1 MTKLHEL
8 KTMSE
13 YFAAVAEERKTFEI
27 RKNDRNFM
35 VGDTLILQEYVNG
48 EYTGRE
54 YWEDVV
60 YITDYLQKEGIVVM
74 GTLPNE
80 REYPF

>member
-1 MTKLHEL
+1 
-8 KTMSE
+8 
-13 YFAAVAEERKTFEI
+13 
-27 RKNDRNFM
+27 
-35 VGDTLILQEYVNG
+35 
-48 EYTGRE
+48 
-54 YWEDVV
+54 WEDVV

>member
-1 MTKLHEL
+1 MTVHRL
-8 KTMSE
+8 KILPEFFEKKRTLVK
-13 YFAAVAEERKTFEI
+13 AFEI

-54 YWEDVV
+54 YWEDVA

>member
-1 MTKLHEL
+1 MTVHKLKILPEFFEKKRTL
-8 KTMSE
+8 VK
-13 YFAAVAEERKTFEI
+13 AFEI

>member
-1 MTKLHEL
+1 MTVHKLKILPEFFE
-8 KTMSE
+8 KKRTVVK
-13 YFAAVAEERKTFEI
+13 AFEI

>member
-1 MTKLHEL
+1 MTVHKLKILPEFFEKKRTL
-8 KTMSE
+8 VK
-13 YFAAVAEERKTFEI
+13 AFEI

-74 GTLPNE
+74 GTLSNE

>member
-1 MTKLHEL
+1 MTKTHEL
-8 KTMSE
+8 KIAPE
-13 YFAAVAEERKTFEI
+13 YFEAVTEGRKTFEI
-27 RKNDRNFM
+27 RKNDRNFE
-35 VGDTLILQEYVNG
+35 VGDTLVLQEFDNG

>member
-1 MTKLHEL
+1 MTVHRL
-8 KTMSE
+8 KILPEFFEKKRTLVK
-13 YFAAVAEERKTFEI
+13 AFEI

>member
-1 MTKLHEL
+1 MRE
-8 KTMSE
+8 SE
-13 YFAAVAEERKTFEI
+13 FRGKRIDNGEWVYGNLMQFEDSGTFI
-27 RKNDRNFM
+27 
-35 VGDTLILQEYVNG
+35 VGDTLVLQEFDNG

>member
-1 MTKLHEL
+1 MTVHRL
-8 KTMSE
+8 KILPEFFEKKRTLVK
-13 YFAAVAEERKTFEI
+13 AFEI

-60 YITDYLQKEGIVVM
+60 YITNYLQKEGIVVM

>member
-1 MTKLHEL
+1 MTVHRL
-8 KTMSE
+8 KILPEFFEKKRTLVK
-13 YFAAVAEERKTFEI
+13 AFEI
-27 RKNDRNFM
+27 RKNDRNFE
-35 VGDTLILQEYVNG
+35 VGDTLVLQEFDNG

>member
-1 MTKLHEL
+1 MTVHRL
-8 KTMSE
+8 KILPKFFEKKRTLVK
-13 YFAAVAEERKTFEI
+13 AFEI

>member
-1 MTKLHEL
+1 MTVHKLKILPEFFEKKRTL
-8 KTMSE
+8 VK
-13 YFAAVAEERKTFEI
+13 AFEI
-27 RKNDRNFM
+27 RKNDRNFE
-35 VGDTLILQEYVNG
+35 VGDTLVLQEFDNG
-48 EYTGRE
+48 EYTWRE

>member
-1 MTKLHEL
+1 MTVHKLKILPEFFEKKRTL
-8 KTMSE
+8 VK
-13 YFAAVAEERKTFEI
+13 AFEI
-27 RKNDRNFM
+27 RKNDRNFK
-35 VGDTLILQEYVNG
+35 VGDTLVLQEFDNG

-74 GTLPNE
+74 GTLPSE

>member
-1 MTKLHEL
+1 MTVHRL
-8 KTMSE
+8 KILPEFFEKKRTLVK
-13 YFAAVAEERKTFEI
+13 AFEI

-48 EYTGRE
+48 EYTSRE

>member
-1 MTKLHEL
+1 MTVHKLKILPEFFEKKRTL
-8 KTMSE
+8 VK
-13 YFAAVAEERKTFEI
+13 AFEI
-27 RKNDRNFM
+27 RKNDRNFK
-35 VGDTLILQEYVNG
+35 VGDTLVLQEFDND